1 MHFASKS
8 ADPTPLA
15 RLSDVKYV
23 IPEGESTRTLFRD
36 VNIDFFGGGLSA
48 ILGPSGSGKSS
59 LLSILG
65 GLTRPT
71 TGTVIAN
78 GVELT
83 ALSEAACC
91 QFRMAQVGFIFQDI
105 RLLPQLNAFD
115 NVMYPAWFRLRDH
128 GAALRVAAAN
138 IEAVSMSHK
147 ATAMPATMSGGERQ
161 LIALARMMTSDPALV
176 LADEPTASLDWRAAK
191 LLLSTMRDRVAGT
204 NKGTVIVTHD
214 PRVVEWIDHVYHLEE
229 GTLRYEK
236 R

>member
-1 MHFASKS
+1 M
-8 ADPTPLA
+8 
-15 RLSDVKYV
+15 
-23 IPEGESTRTLFRD
+23 
-36 VNIDFFGGGLSA
+36 
-48 ILGPSGSGKSS
+48 
-59 LLSILG
+59 
-65 GLTRPT
+65 
-71 TGTVIAN
+71 IAN

-128 GAALRVAAAN
+128 SAALRVAAAN
-138 IEAVSMSHK
+138 IEAVGMSHK

-204 NKGTVIVTHD
+204 NKGAVIVTHD
-214 PRVVEWIDHVYHLEE
+214 PRVMEWIDHVYHLEE